1 MQVTI
6 NTIRDAHNR
15 INNHILKTPVES
27 SSEMNENSGVELYFK
42 CENLQRSGS
51 FKIRG
56 AVNAVFCLS
65 DNEANK
71 GVVTVSSGNHG
82 AAISLAAKIRGI
94 NATVVLPKNALP
106 YKRNLIGN
114 LGANIVECE
123 AQVESREKTLLK
135 VQNTTG
141 ATVIHPYNDY
151 RIMSGQ
157 GTVALEFLEELPDLD
172 MVLVPVGGGGLI
184 SGIAVAV
191 SKIAPKIN
199 VVGSEPAL
207 ADDARQSFK
216 KKILIPSNYPDTVAD
231 GLRTSL
237 GTKTYPIILKYVKDI
252 ITAPEDKILP
262 TMNLITKNLNDNIE
276 PSSAVPLAALMENK
290 QMFKGKKV
298 GIIIS
303 GGNSPSLYNC
313 T

>member
-15 INNHILKTPVES
+15 INTHVLKTPVKS
-27 SSEMNENSGVELYFK
+27 NTKINENAGVELYFK

-65 DNEANK
+65 DNEANN

-82 AAISLAAKIRGI
+82 TALSLAAKIRGI

-106 YKRNLIGN
+106 FKRNLIEN
-114 LGANIVECE
+114 LGAKIVECE
-123 AQVESREKTLLK
+123 AQVESREKTLLE
-135 VQNTTG
+135 VQKATG

-151 RIMSGQ
+151 RIISGQ
-157 GTVALEFLEELPDLD
+157 GTVALELLEQVPDLD
-172 MVLVPVGGGGLI
+172 MVLVPIGGGGLI

-191 SKIAPKIN
+191 SEITPKIN
-199 VVGSEPAL
+199 VVGAEPAL
-207 ADDARQSFK
+207 ADDARQSFE

-237 GTKTYPIILKYVKDI
+237 GNKTYPIILKYVEDI
-252 ITAPEDKILP
+252 ITAPEHKILP
-262 TMNLITKNLNDNIE
+262 IMKMMTKNLKDNIE
-276 PSSAVPLAALMENK
+276 PSSAVPLAALIENK
-290 QMFKGKKV
+290 HMFKDKKV

-303 GGNSPSLYNC
+303 GGNFTSS
-313 T
+313 

>member
-15 INNHILKTPVES
+15 INTHILKTPVKSNPEI
-27 SSEMNENSGVELYFK
+27 NENAGVELYFK

-65 DNEANK
+65 DNEANN

-82 AAISLAAKIRGI
+82 TALSLAAKIRGI

-106 YKRNLIGN
+106 FKRNLIEN
-114 LGANIVECE
+114 LGAKIVECE
-123 AQVESREKTLLK
+123 AQVESREKTLLE
-135 VQNTTG
+135 VQKATG

-151 RIMSGQ
+151 RIISGQ
-157 GTVALEFLEELPDLD
+157 GTVALELLEQVPDLD
-172 MVLVPVGGGGLI
+172 MVLVPIGGGGLI
-184 SGIAVAV
+184 SGIAIAV
-191 SKIAPKIN
+191 SEITPKIN
-199 VVGSEPAL
+199 VVGAEPAL
-207 ADDARQSFK
+207 ADDARQSFEQK
-216 KKILIPSNYPDTVAD
+216 KLIPSNYPDTVAD

-237 GTKTYPIILKYVKDI
+237 GIKTYPIILKYVKDI
-252 ITAPEDKILP
+252 ITAPEQKILP
-262 TMNLITKNLNDNIE
+262 IMKVMTKNLKDNIE
-276 PSSAVPLAALMENK
+276 PSSAVPLAALIENK
-290 QMFKGKKV
+290 HMFKDKKV

-303 GGNSPSLYNC
+303 GGNYSSS
-313 T
+313 

>member
-6 NTIRDAHNR
+6 NTIRDAHSR
-15 INNHILKTPVES
+15 IKTHVHKTPVKS
-27 SSEMNENSGVELYFK
+27 STEINENAGVELYFK

-56 AVNAVFCLS
+56 AVNAVFSLS
-65 DNEANK
+65 EKEANN

-82 AAISLAAKIRGI
+82 TALSLAAKIRGI

-106 YKRNLIGN
+106 YKRNLIEN
-114 LGANIVECE
+114 LGAKIVECE
-123 AQVESREKTLLK
+123 AQVDSREETLLK
-135 VQNTTG
+135 VQKATG

-151 RIMSGQ
+151 RIISGQ
-157 GTVALEFLEELPDLD
+157 GTVALELLEEVPDLD

-191 SKIAPKIN
+191 SEIAPIIN
-199 VVGSEPAL
+199 VVGVEPAL
-207 ADDARQSFK
+207 ADDARQSFEERK
-216 KKILIPSNYPDTVAD
+216 LIPSNYPDTVAD

-237 GTKTYPIILKYVKDI
+237 GTKTFPIILKYVKKI
-252 ITAPEDKILP
+252 ITAPEQKILP
-262 TMNLITKNLNDNIE
+262 IMNMMTENLKDNIE
-276 PSSAVPLAALMENK
+276 PSSAVPLAALMEK
-290 QMFKGKKV
+290 KHMFKEKKV

-303 GGNSPSLYNC
+303 GGNYASL
-313 T
+313 

>member
-6 NTIRDAHNR
+6 NTIRDAQNR
-15 INNHILKTPVES
+15 INTHILKTPVKSNTEI
-27 SSEMNENSGVELYFK
+27 NKNAGVELYFK

-65 DNEANK
+65 DNEANN

-82 AAISLAAKIRGI
+82 TALSLAAKICGI

-106 YKRNLIGN
+106 YKRNLIEN
-114 LGANIVECE
+114 LGAKIVECE
-123 AQVESREKTLLK
+123 PRVESREKTLLK
-135 VQNTTG
+135 VQDKTG

-151 RIMSGQ
+151 QIMSGQ
-157 GTVALEFLEELPDLD
+157 GTVALEFLKQKPDLD
-172 MVLVPVGGGGLI
+172 MVLVPIGGGGLI

-191 SKIAPKIN
+191 SEIAPKIN
-199 VVGSEPAL
+199 VVGAEPAL
-207 ADDARQSFK
+207 ADDARQSFVRK
-216 KKILIPSNYPDTVAD
+216 KLIPSNYPDTVAD

-237 GTKTYPIILKYVKDI
+237 GAKTYPIILKYVKDI
-252 ITAPEDKILP
+252 ITAQEQNILP
-262 TMNLITKNLNDNIE
+262 TMNLITKTLDDNIE
-276 PSSAVPLAALMENK
+276 PSSAVPLAALIEHK
-290 QMFKGKKV
+290 HMFKDKKV

-303 GGNSPSLYNC
+303 GGNYPSIK
-313 T
+313 

>member
-15 INNHILKTPVES
+15 IKTHVLKTPVKSNTEI
-27 SSEMNENSGVELYFK
+27 NENAGVELYFK

-56 AVNAVFCLS
+56 AVNAVLCLS
-65 DNEANK
+65 DNEANN

-82 AAISLAAKIRGI
+82 TALSLAAKIRGI

-106 YKRNLIGN
+106 FKRNLIEN
-114 LGANIVECE
+114 LGAKIVECE
-123 AQVESREKTLLK
+123 AQVESREKTLLE
-135 VQNTTG
+135 VQKATG

-151 RIMSGQ
+151 RIISGQ
-157 GTVALEFLEELPDLD
+157 GTVALELLEEVPELD

-184 SGIAVAV
+184 SGIAIAV
-191 SKIAPKIN
+191 SEITPKIN
-199 VVGSEPAL
+199 VVGAEPAL
-207 ADDARQSFK
+207 ADDARQSFEQK
-216 KKILIPSNYPDTVAD
+216 KLIPSNYPDTVAD

-237 GTKTYPIILKYVKDI
+237 GNKTYPIILKYVKDI
-252 ITAPEDKILP
+252 ITAPEHKILP
-262 TMNLITKNLNDNIE
+262 IMKVMTKNMKDNIE
-276 PSSAVPLAALMENK
+276 PSSAVPLAALIENK
-290 QMFKGKKV
+290 QMFKDKKV

-303 GGNSPSLYNC
+303 GGNFSSS
-313 T
+313 

>member
-15 INNHILKTPVES
+15 INTHVLKTPVKS
-27 SSEMNENSGVELYFK
+27 STEINENAGVELYFK

-56 AVNAVFCLS
+56 AVNAVFSLGEK
-65 DNEANK
+65 EANN

-82 AAISLAAKIRGI
+82 TALSLAAKIRGI

-106 YKRNLIGN
+106 YKRNLIEN
-114 LGANIVECE
+114 LGAKIVECE
-123 AQVESREKTLLK
+123 AQVDSREETLLK
-135 VQNTTG
+135 VQKATG

-151 RIMSGQ
+151 RIISGQ
-157 GTVALEFLEELPDLD
+157 GTVALELLEEVPDLD

-191 SKIAPKIN
+191 SEIAPIIN
-199 VVGSEPAL
+199 VVGVEPAL
-207 ADDARQSFK
+207 ADDARQSFEERK
-216 KKILIPSNYPDTVAD
+216 LIPSNYPDTVAD

-237 GTKTYPIILKYVKDI
+237 GTKTFPIILKYVKKI
-252 ITAPEDKILP
+252 ITAPEEKILP
-262 TMNLITKNLNDNIE
+262 IMNVMTENLKDNIE
-276 PSSAVPLAALMENK
+276 PSSAVPLAALMEK
-290 QMFKGKKV
+290 KHMFKEKKV

-303 GGNSPSLYNC
+303 GGNYASL
-313 T
+313 

>member
-15 INNHILKTPVES
+15 INTHVLKTPVKSNTEI
-27 SSEMNENSGVELYFK
+27 NENAGVELYFK

-56 AVNAVFCLS
+56 AVNAVLCLS
-65 DNEANK
+65 DNEANN

-82 AAISLAAKIRGI
+82 TALSLAAKIRGI

-106 YKRNLIGN
+106 FKRNLIEN
-114 LGANIVECE
+114 LGAKIVECE
-123 AQVESREKTLLK
+123 AQVESREKTLLE
-135 VQNTTG
+135 VQKATG

-151 RIMSGQ
+151 RIISGQ
-157 GTVALEFLEELPDLD
+157 GTVALELLEEVPELD

-191 SKIAPKIN
+191 SEITPKIN
-199 VVGSEPAL
+199 VVGAEPAL
-207 ADDARQSFK
+207 ADDARQSFEQK
-216 KKILIPSNYPDTVAD
+216 KLIPSNYPDTVAD

-237 GTKTYPIILKYVKDI
+237 GNKTYPIILKYVKDI
-252 ITAPEDKILP
+252 ITAPEHKILP
-262 TMNLITKNLNDNIE
+262 IMKVMTKNLKDIIE
-276 PSSAVPLAALMENK
+276 PSSAVPLAALIENR
-290 QMFKGKKV
+290 QMFKDKKV

-303 GGNSPSLYNC
+303 GGNFSSS
-313 T
+313 

>member
-15 INNHILKTPVES
+15 INTHVLKTPVKSNTEI
-27 SSEMNENSGVELYFK
+27 NENAGVELYFK

-56 AVNAVFCLS
+56 AVNAVLCLS
-65 DNEANK
+65 DNEANN

-82 AAISLAAKIRGI
+82 TALSLAAKIRGI

-106 YKRNLIGN
+106 FKRNLIEN
-114 LGANIVECE
+114 LGAKIVECE
-123 AQVESREKTLLK
+123 AQVESREKTLLE
-135 VQNTTG
+135 VQKATG

-151 RIMSGQ
+151 RIISGQ
-157 GTVALEFLEELPDLD
+157 GTVALELLEEVPELD

-191 SKIAPKIN
+191 SEITPKIN
-199 VVGSEPAL
+199 VVGAEPAL
-207 ADDARQSFK
+207 ADDARQSFEQK
-216 KKILIPSNYPDTVAD
+216 KLIPSNYPDTVAD

-237 GTKTYPIILKYVKDI
+237 GNKTYPIILKYVKDI
-252 ITAPEDKILP
+252 ITAPEHKILP
-262 TMNLITKNLNDNIE
+262 IMKVMTKNLKDNIE
-276 PSSAVPLAALMENK
+276 PSSAVPLAALIENK
-290 QMFKGKKV
+290 QMFKDKKV

-303 GGNSPSLYNC
+303 GGNFSSL
-313 T
+313 

>member
-1 MQVTI
+1 MRVTI

-15 INNHILKTPVES
+15 INTHVLKTPVKSNTEI
-27 SSEMNENSGVELYFK
+27 NENAGVELYFK

-65 DNEANK
+65 DNEANN

-82 AAISLAAKIRGI
+82 TALSLAAKIRGI

-106 YKRNLIGN
+106 FKRNLIEN
-114 LGANIVECE
+114 LGAKIVECE
-123 AQVESREKTLLK
+123 AQVESREKTLLE
-135 VQNTTG
+135 VQKATG

-151 RIMSGQ
+151 QIISGQ
-157 GTVALEFLEELPDLD
+157 GTVVLEFLEEVPELD

-191 SKIAPKIN
+191 SEITPKIN
-199 VVGSEPAL
+199 VVGAEPAL
-207 ADDARQSFK
+207 ADDARQSFEQK
-216 KKILIPSNYPDTVAD
+216 KLIPSNYPDTVAD

-252 ITAPEDKILP
+252 ITAPEHKILP
-262 TMNLITKNLNDNIE
+262 IMNLITKTLKNNIE
-276 PSSAVPLAALMENK
+276 PSSAVPLAALIENK
-290 QMFKGKKV
+290 QMFKDKKV

-303 GGNSPSLYNC
+303 GGNSPSF
-313 T
+313 

>member
-6 NTIRDAHNR
+6 NTIRDAHSR
-15 INNHILKTPVES
+15 INTHVHKTPVKS
-27 SSEMNENSGVELYFK
+27 STEINENAGVELYFK

-56 AVNAVFCLS
+56 AVNAVFSLS
-65 DNEANK
+65 EKEANN

-82 AAISLAAKIRGI
+82 TALSLAAKIRGI

-106 YKRNLIGN
+106 YKRNLIEN
-114 LGANIVECE
+114 LGAKIVECE
-123 AQVESREKTLLK
+123 AQVDSREETLLK
-135 VQNTTG
+135 VQKATG

-151 RIMSGQ
+151 RIISGQ
-157 GTVALEFLEELPDLD
+157 GTVALELLEEVPDLD

-191 SKIAPKIN
+191 SEIAPIIN
-199 VVGSEPAL
+199 VVGVEPAL
-207 ADDARQSFK
+207 ADDARQSFEERK
-216 KKILIPSNYPDTVAD
+216 LIPSNYPDTVAD

-237 GTKTYPIILKYVKDI
+237 GTKTFPIILKYVKKI
-252 ITAPEDKILP
+252 ITAPEEKILP
-262 TMNLITKNLNDNIE
+262 IMNVMTENLKDNIE
-276 PSSAVPLAALMENK
+276 PSSAVPLAALMEK
-290 QMFKGKKV
+290 KHMFKEKKV

-303 GGNSPSLYNC
+303 GGNYASL
-313 T
+313 

>member
-15 INNHILKTPVES
+15 INTHVLKTPVKSNTEI
-27 SSEMNENSGVELYFK
+27 NENAGVELYFK

-56 AVNAVFCLS
+56 AVNAVLCLS
-65 DNEANK
+65 DNEANN

-82 AAISLAAKIRGI
+82 TALSLAAKIRGI

-106 YKRNLIGN
+106 FKRNLIEN
-114 LGANIVECE
+114 LGAKIVECE
-123 AQVESREKTLLK
+123 AQVESREKTLLE
-135 VQNTTG
+135 VQKATD

-151 RIMSGQ
+151 RIISGQ
-157 GTVALEFLEELPDLD
+157 GTVALELLEQVPDLD
-172 MVLVPVGGGGLI
+172 MVLVPIGGGGLI

-191 SKIAPKIN
+191 SEITPKIN
-199 VVGSEPAL
+199 VVGAEPAL
-207 ADDARQSFK
+207 ADDARQSFEQK
-216 KKILIPSNYPDTVAD
+216 KLIPSNYPDTVAD

-237 GTKTYPIILKYVKDI
+237 GIKTYPIILKYVNDI
-252 ITAPEDKILP
+252 ITAPEHKILP
-262 TMNLITKNLNDNIE
+262 IMKVMTKNLKDIIE
-276 PSSAVPLAALMENK
+276 PSSAVPLAALIENK
-290 QMFKGKKV
+290 QMFKDKKV

-303 GGNSPSLYNC
+303 GGNFASS
-313 T
+313 

>member
-15 INNHILKTPVES
+15 INTHVLKTPVKSNTEI
-27 SSEMNENSGVELYFK
+27 NENAGVELYFK

-56 AVNAVFCLS
+56 AVNAVLCLS
-65 DNEANK
+65 DNEANN

-82 AAISLAAKIRGI
+82 TALSLAAKIRGI

-106 YKRNLIGN
+106 FKRNLIEN
-114 LGANIVECE
+114 LGAKIVECE
-123 AQVESREKTLLK
+123 AQVESREKTLLE
-135 VQNTTG
+135 VQKATG

-151 RIMSGQ
+151 RIISGQ
-157 GTVALEFLEELPDLD
+157 GTVALELLEEVPELD

-184 SGIAVAV
+184 SGIAIAV
-191 SKIAPKIN
+191 SEITPKIN
-199 VVGSEPAL
+199 VVGAEPAL
-207 ADDARQSFK
+207 ADDARQSFEQK
-216 KKILIPSNYPDTVAD
+216 KLIPSNYPDTVAD

-237 GTKTYPIILKYVKDI
+237 GNKTYPIILKYVEDI
-252 ITAPEDKILP
+252 ITAPEHKILP
-262 TMNLITKNLNDNIE
+262 IMKMMTKNLKDNIE
-276 PSSAVPLAALMENK
+276 PSSAVPLAALIENK
-290 QMFKGKKV
+290 QMFKDKKV

-303 GGNSPSLYNC
+303 GGNFTSS
-313 T
+313 

>member
-15 INNHILKTPVES
+15 INTHVLKTPVKS
-27 SSEMNENSGVELYFK
+27 STEINENAGVELYFK

-56 AVNAVFCLS
+56 AINAVFCLT

-82 AAISLAAKIRGI
+82 TALSLAAKIRGI

-106 YKRNLIGN
+106 FKRNLIEN
-114 LGANIVECE
+114 LGAKIVECE
-123 AQVESREKTLLK
+123 AQVESREKTLLE
-135 VQNTTG
+135 VQKATG

-151 RIMSGQ
+151 RIISGQ
-157 GTVALEFLEELPDLD
+157 GTVALELLEQVPDLD
-172 MVLVPVGGGGLI
+172 MVLVPIGGGGLI

-191 SKIAPKIN
+191 SEITPKIN
-199 VVGSEPAL
+199 VVGAEPAL
-207 ADDARQSFK
+207 ADDARQSFEQ
-216 KKILIPSNYPDTVAD
+216 KILIPSNYPDTVAD

-237 GTKTYPIILKYVKDI
+237 GNKTYPIILKYVEDI
-252 ITAPEDKILP
+252 ITAPEHKILP
-262 TMNLITKNLNDNIE
+262 IMKMMTKNLKDNIE
-276 PSSAVPLAALMENK
+276 PSSAVPLAALIENR
-290 QMFKGKKV
+290 QMFKDKKV

-303 GGNSPSLYNC
+303 GGNFASS
-313 T
+313 

>member
-15 INNHILKTPVES
+15 INTHVLKTPVKSNTEI
-27 SSEMNENSGVELYFK
+27 NENAGVELYFK

-65 DNEANK
+65 DNEANN

-82 AAISLAAKIRGI
+82 TALSLAAKIRGI

-106 YKRNLIGN
+106 FKRNLIEN
-114 LGANIVECE
+114 LGAKIVECE
-123 AQVESREKTLLK
+123 AQVESREKTLLE
-135 VQNTTG
+135 VQKATG

-151 RIMSGQ
+151 RIISGQ
-157 GTVALEFLEELPDLD
+157 GTVALELLEQVPDLD
-172 MVLVPVGGGGLI
+172 MVLVPIGGGGLI

-191 SKIAPKIN
+191 SEITPKIN
-199 VVGSEPAL
+199 VVGAEPAL
-207 ADDARQSFK
+207 ADDARQSFEQ
-216 KKILIPSNYPDTVAD
+216 KILIPSNYPDTVAD

-237 GTKTYPIILKYVKDI
+237 GNKTYPIILKYVEDI
-252 ITAPEDKILP
+252 ITAPEHKILP
-262 TMNLITKNLNDNIE
+262 IMKMMVKNLKDNIE
-276 PSSAVPLAALMENK
+276 PSSAVPLAALIENK
-290 QMFKGKKV
+290 HMFKDKKV

-303 GGNSPSLYNC
+303 GGNFTSS
-313 T
+313 

>member
-15 INNHILKTPVES
+15 INTHVLKTPVKS
-27 SSEMNENSGVELYFK
+27 NTKINENAGVELYFK

-56 AVNAVFCLS
+56 AVNAVLCLS
-65 DNEANK
+65 DNEANN

-82 AAISLAAKIRGI
+82 TALSLAAKIRGI

-106 YKRNLIGN
+106 FKRNLIEN
-114 LGANIVECE
+114 LGAKIVECE
-123 AQVESREKTLLK
+123 AQVESREKTLLE
-135 VQNTTG
+135 VQKATG

-151 RIMSGQ
+151 RIISGQ
-157 GTVALEFLEELPDLD
+157 GTVALELLEQVPDLD

-191 SKIAPKIN
+191 SEITPKIN
-199 VVGSEPAL
+199 VVGAEPAL
-207 ADDARQSFK
+207 ADDARQSFEQK
-216 KKILIPSNYPDTVAD
+216 KLIPSNYPDTVAD

-237 GTKTYPIILKYVKDI
+237 GIKTYPIILKYVNDI
-252 ITAPEDKILP
+252 ITAPEHKILQI
-262 TMNLITKNLNDNIE
+262 MKVMTKNMKDIIE
-276 PSSAVPLAALMENK
+276 PSSAVPLAALIENR
-290 QMFKGKKV
+290 QMFKDKKV

-303 GGNSPSLYNC
+303 GGNFSSS
-313 T
+313 

>member
-15 INNHILKTPVES
+15 INTHVLKTPVKSNTEI
-27 SSEMNENSGVELYFK
+27 NENAGVELYFK

-56 AVNAVFCLS
+56 AVNAVLCLS
-65 DNEANK
+65 DNEANN

-82 AAISLAAKIRGI
+82 TALSLAAKIRGI

-106 YKRNLIGN
+106 FKRNLIEN
-114 LGANIVECE
+114 LGAKIVECE
-123 AQVESREKTLLK
+123 AQVESREKTLLE
-135 VQNTTG
+135 VQKATG

-151 RIMSGQ
+151 RIISGQ
-157 GTVALEFLEELPDLD
+157 GTVALELLEEVPELD

-184 SGIAVAV
+184 SGIAIAV
-191 SKIAPKIN
+191 SEITPKIN
-199 VVGSEPAL
+199 VVGAEPAL
-207 ADDARQSFK
+207 ADDARQSFEQK
-216 KKILIPSNYPDTVAD
+216 KLIPSNYPDTVAD

-237 GTKTYPIILKYVKDI
+237 GNKTYPIILKYVKDI
-252 ITAPEDKILP
+252 ITAPEHKILP
-262 TMNLITKNLNDNIE
+262 IMKVMTKNLKDNIE
-276 PSSAVPLAALMENK
+276 PSSAVPLAALIENK
-290 QMFKGKKV
+290 QMFKDKKV

-303 GGNSPSLYNC
+303 GGNFASS
-313 T
+313 

>member
-15 INNHILKTPVES
+15 IKMHVLKTPVKSNTEI
-27 SSEMNENSGVELYFK
+27 NENAGVELYFK

-65 DNEANK
+65 DNEANN

-82 AAISLAAKIRGI
+82 TALSLAAKIRGI

-106 YKRNLIGN
+106 FKRNLIEN
-114 LGANIVECE
+114 LGAKIVECE
-123 AQVESREKTLLK
+123 AQVESREKTLLE
-135 VQNTTG
+135 VQKATG

-151 RIMSGQ
+151 RIISGQ
-157 GTVALEFLEELPDLD
+157 GTVALELLEQVPDLD
-172 MVLVPVGGGGLI
+172 MVLVPIGGGGLI

-191 SKIAPKIN
+191 SEITPKIN
-199 VVGSEPAL
+199 VVGAEPAL
-207 ADDARQSFK
+207 ADDARQSFEQK
-216 KKILIPSNYPDTVAD
+216 KLIPSNYPDTVAD

-237 GTKTYPIILKYVKDI
+237 GTKTFPIILKYVKKI
-252 ITAPEDKILP
+252 ITAPEEKILP
-262 TMNLITKNLNDNIE
+262 MMNMMTENLNNNIE
-276 PSSAVPLAALMENK
+276 PSSAVPLAALMK
-290 QMFKGKKV
+290 KKHMFKEKKV

-303 GGNSPSLYNC
+303 GGNYASL
-313 T
+313 

>member
-15 INNHILKTPVES
+15 INTHVLKTPVKSNTEI
-27 SSEMNENSGVELYFK
+27 NENAGVELYFK

-56 AVNAVFCLS
+56 AVNAVLCLS
-65 DNEANK
+65 DNEANN

-82 AAISLAAKIRGI
+82 TALSLAAKIRGI

-106 YKRNLIGN
+106 YKRNLIEN
-114 LGANIVECE
+114 LGAKIVECE
-123 AQVESREKTLLK
+123 AQVESREKTLLE
-135 VQNTTG
+135 VQKATG

-151 RIMSGQ
+151 RIISGQ
-157 GTVALEFLEELPDLD
+157 GTVALELLEQVPDLD

-191 SKIAPKIN
+191 SEITPKIN
-199 VVGSEPAL
+199 VVGAEPAL
-207 ADDARQSFK
+207 ADDARQSFEQK
-216 KKILIPSNYPDTVAD
+216 KLIPSNYPDTVAD

-237 GTKTYPIILKYVKDI
+237 GNKTYPIILKYVKDI
-252 ITAPEDKILP
+252 ITAPEHKILP
-262 TMNLITKNLNDNIE
+262 IMKVMTKNLKDNIE
-276 PSSAVPLAALMENK
+276 PSSAVPLAALIENK
-290 QMFKGKKV
+290 HMFKDKKV

-303 GGNSPSLYNC
+303 GGNFTSS
-313 T
+313 

>member
-15 INNHILKTPVES
+15 INTHVLKTPVKSNTEI
-27 SSEMNENSGVELYFK
+27 NENAGVELYFK

-56 AVNAVFCLS
+56 AVNAVLCLS
-65 DNEANK
+65 DNEANN

-82 AAISLAAKIRGI
+82 TALSLAAKIRGI

-106 YKRNLIGN
+106 FKRNLIEN
-114 LGANIVECE
+114 LGAKIVECE
-123 AQVESREKTLLK
+123 AQVESREKTLLE
-135 VQNTTG
+135 VQKATG

-151 RIMSGQ
+151 RIISGQ
-157 GTVALEFLEELPDLD
+157 GTVALELLEEVPELD

-191 SKIAPKIN
+191 SEITPKIN
-199 VVGSEPAL
+199 VVGAEPAL
-207 ADDARQSFK
+207 ADDARQSFEQK
-216 KKILIPSNYPDTVAD
+216 KLIPSNYPDTVAD

-237 GTKTYPIILKYVKDI
+237 GNKTYPIILKYVKDI
-252 ITAPEDKILP
+252 ITAPEHKILP
-262 TMNLITKNLNDNIE
+262 IMKVMTKNMKDNIE
-276 PSSAVPLAALMENK
+276 PSSAVPLAALIENR
-290 QMFKGKKV
+290 QMFKDKKV

-303 GGNSPSLYNC
+303 GGNFASS
-313 T
+313 

>member
-15 INNHILKTPVES
+15 INTHILKTPVKSNPEI
-27 SSEMNENSGVELYFK
+27 NENAGAELYFK

-65 DNEANK
+65 DNEANN

-82 AAISLAAKIRGI
+82 TALSLAAKIRGI

-106 YKRNLIGN
+106 FKRNLIEN
-114 LGANIVECE
+114 LDAKIVECE
-123 AQVESREKTLLK
+123 AQVESREKTLQE
-135 VQNTTG
+135 VQKATG

-151 RIMSGQ
+151 RIISGQ
-157 GTVALEFLEELPDLD
+157 GTVALELLEQVPDLD
-172 MVLVPVGGGGLI
+172 MVLVPIGGGGLI

-191 SKIAPKIN
+191 SEISSKIN
-199 VVGSEPAL
+199 VVGAEPAL
-207 ADDARQSFK
+207 ADDARQSLK

-237 GTKTYPIILKYVKDI
+237 GIKTYPIILKYVNDI
-252 ITAPEDKILP
+252 ITAPEHKILP
-262 TMNLITKNLNDNIE
+262 IMNMMTENLKDNIE
-276 PSSAVPLAALMENK
+276 PSSAVPLVALIENK
-290 QMFKGKKV
+290 HMFKDKKV

-303 GGNSPSLYNC
+303 GGNFASS
-313 T
+313 

>member
-15 INNHILKTPVES
+15 INTHVLKTPVKS
-27 SSEMNENSGVELYFK
+27 STKINENAGVELYFK

-56 AVNAVFCLS
+56 AINAVFCLT
-65 DNEANK
+65 DNEANN

-82 AAISLAAKIRGI
+82 TALSLAAKIRGI

-106 YKRNLIGN
+106 YKRNLIEN
-114 LGANIVECE
+114 LGAKIVECE

-135 VQNTTG
+135 VQNSTG
-141 ATVIHPYNDY
+141 AIVIHPYNDY

-157 GTVALEFLEELPDLD
+157 GTVALELLEEVPDLD
-172 MVLVPVGGGGLI
+172 WILVPVGGGGLI

-191 SKIAPKIN
+191 SEIAPKIN
-199 VVGSEPAL
+199 VVGAEPAV
-207 ADDARQSFK
+207 ADDARQSFEQK
-216 KKILIPSNYPDTVAD
+216 KLIPSNYPDTVAD

-237 GTKTYPIILKYVKDI
+237 GNKTYPIILKYVKDI
-252 ITAPEDKILP
+252 ITAPEHKILP
-262 TMNLITKNLNDNIE
+262 IMKVMTKNMKDNIE
-276 PSSAVPLAALMENK
+276 PSSAVPLAALIENK
-290 QMFKGKKV
+290 HMFKDKKV

-303 GGNSPSLYNC
+303 GGNYASL
-313 T
+313 

>member
-15 INNHILKTPVES
+15 INTHVLKTPVKS
-27 SSEMNENSGVELYFK
+27 NTKINENAGVELYFK

-56 AVNAVFCLS
+56 AVNAVLCLS
-65 DNEANK
+65 DNEANN

-82 AAISLAAKIRGI
+82 TALSLAAKIRGI

-106 YKRNLIGN
+106 FKRNLIEN

-123 AQVESREKTLLK
+123 AQVESREKTLLE
-135 VQNTTG
+135 VQKATG

-151 RIMSGQ
+151 RIISGQ
-157 GTVALEFLEELPDLD
+157 GTVALELLEQVPDLD
-172 MVLVPVGGGGLI
+172 MVLVPIGGGGLI

-191 SKIAPKIN
+191 SEITPKIN
-199 VVGSEPAL
+199 VVGAEPAL
-207 ADDARQSFK
+207 ADDARQSFEQK
-216 KKILIPSNYPDTVAD
+216 KLIPSNYPDTVAD

-237 GTKTYPIILKYVKDI
+237 GNKTYPIILKYVKDI
-252 ITAPEDKILP
+252 ITAPEHKILP
-262 TMNLITKNLNDNIE
+262 IMKVMTKNLKDNIE
-276 PSSAVPLAALMENK
+276 PSSAVPLAALIENK
-290 QMFKGKKV
+290 QMFKDKKV

-303 GGNSPSLYNC
+303 GGNFSSS
-313 T
+313 

>member
-15 INNHILKTPVES
+15 INTHVLKTPVKSNTEI
-27 SSEMNENSGVELYFK
+27 NENAGVELYFK

-56 AVNAVFCLS
+56 AVNAVLCLS
-65 DNEANK
+65 DNEANN

-82 AAISLAAKIRGI
+82 TALSLAAKIRGI

-106 YKRNLIGN
+106 FKRNLIEN
-114 LGANIVECE
+114 LGAKIVECE
-123 AQVESREKTLLK
+123 AQVESREKTLLE
-135 VQNTTG
+135 VQKATG

-151 RIMSGQ
+151 RIISGQ
-157 GTVALEFLEELPDLD
+157 GTVALELLEQVPDLD
-172 MVLVPVGGGGLI
+172 MVLVPIGGGGLI

-191 SKIAPKIN
+191 SEITPKIN
-199 VVGSEPAL
+199 VVGAEPAL
-207 ADDARQSFK
+207 ADDARQSFEQK
-216 KKILIPSNYPDTVAD
+216 KLIPSNYPDTVAD

-237 GTKTYPIILKYVKDI
+237 GIKTYPIILKYVKDI
-252 ITAPEDKILP
+252 ITAPEHKILP
-262 TMNLITKNLNDNIE
+262 IMKVMTKNLKDNIE
-276 PSSAVPLAALMENK
+276 PSSAVPLAALIENK
-290 QMFKGKKV
+290 HMFKDKKV

-303 GGNSPSLYNC
+303 GGNFASS
-313 T
+313 

>member
-15 INNHILKTPVES
+15 INTHVLKTPVKSNTEI
-27 SSEMNENSGVELYFK
+27 NENAGVELYFK

-65 DNEANK
+65 DNEANN

-82 AAISLAAKIRGI
+82 TALSLAAKIRGI
-94 NATVVLPKNALP
+94 NATVVLPKNALSF
-106 YKRNLIGN
+106 KRNLIEN
-114 LGANIVECE
+114 LGAKIVECE
-123 AQVESREKTLLK
+123 AQVESREKTLLE
-135 VQNTTG
+135 VQKATG

-151 RIMSGQ
+151 RIISGQ
-157 GTVALEFLEELPDLD
+157 GTVALELLEQVPDLD
-172 MVLVPVGGGGLI
+172 MVLVPIGGGGLI

-191 SKIAPKIN
+191 SEISSKIN
-199 VVGSEPAL
+199 VVGAEPAL
-207 ADDARQSFK
+207 ADDALQSLK

-237 GTKTYPIILKYVKDI
+237 GIKTYPIILKYVNDI
-252 ITAPEDKILP
+252 ITAPEHKILP
-262 TMNLITKNLNDNIE
+262 IMNMMTENLKDNIE
-276 PSSAVPLAALMENK
+276 PSSAVPLVALIENK
-290 QMFKGKKV
+290 QMFKDKKV

-303 GGNSPSLYNC
+303 GGNFSSS
-313 T
+313 

>member
-15 INNHILKTPVES
+15 INTHVLKTPVKSNTEI
-27 SSEMNENSGVELYFK
+27 NENAGVELYFK

-65 DNEANK
+65 DNEANN

-82 AAISLAAKIRGI
+82 TALSLAAKIRGI

-106 YKRNLIGN
+106 FKRNLIEN
-114 LGANIVECE
+114 LGAKIVECE
-123 AQVESREKTLLK
+123 AQVESREKTLLE
-135 VQNTTG
+135 VQKATG

-151 RIMSGQ
+151 RIISGQ
-157 GTVALEFLEELPDLD
+157 GTVALELLEQVPDLD

-191 SKIAPKIN
+191 SEITPKIN
-199 VVGSEPAL
+199 VVGAEPAL
-207 ADDARQSFK
+207 ADDARQSFEQK
-216 KKILIPSNYPDTVAD
+216 KLIPSNYPDTVAD

-237 GTKTYPIILKYVKDI
+237 GNKTYPIILKYVEDI
-252 ITAPEDKILP
+252 ITAPEHKILP
-262 TMNLITKNLNDNIE
+262 IMKMMTKNLKDNIE
-276 PSSAVPLAALMENK
+276 PSSAVPLAALIENK
-290 QMFKGKKV
+290 HMFKDKKV

-303 GGNSPSLYNC
+303 GGNFTSS
-313 T
+313 